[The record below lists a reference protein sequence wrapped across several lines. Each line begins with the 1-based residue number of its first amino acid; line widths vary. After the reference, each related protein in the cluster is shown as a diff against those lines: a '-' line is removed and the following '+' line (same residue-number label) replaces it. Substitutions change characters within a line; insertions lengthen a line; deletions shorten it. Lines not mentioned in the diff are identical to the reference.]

1 MDQQQP
7 PDLFYER
14 MIDAVRSA
22 EVVSIFFPT
31 AMRSLILDAR
41 RTLASPPQIMVDKM
55 VESGDARLRSFA
67 RLRPELPTPT
77 EITLMPWSGYV
88 RQFEESGVL
97 EALRDR
103 CRWEGDD
110 DLVLELDRCYAR
122 LIRGERRVRRA
133 IVRGPALR
141 TLWQRTDAGASR

>member
-1 MDQQQP
+1 MEP
-7 PDLFYER
+7 KHPSDLYTK

-22 EVVSIFFPT
+22 EVISIFFPT
-31 AMRSLILDAR
+31 AMRALIIDSR
-41 RTLASPPQIMVDKM
+41 RTLQSPPRVFVDRM

-67 RLRPELPTPT
+67 RLRPEMPAPET
-77 EITLMPWSGYV
+77 ITLMPWSGYV

-97 EALRDR
+97 EVVRDR

-110 DLVLELDRCYAR
+110 ALVEDLERGYMR
-122 LIRGERRVRRA
+122 LLQGERKVRKA

-141 TLWQRTDAGASR
+141 TLWQRGEAGAGR